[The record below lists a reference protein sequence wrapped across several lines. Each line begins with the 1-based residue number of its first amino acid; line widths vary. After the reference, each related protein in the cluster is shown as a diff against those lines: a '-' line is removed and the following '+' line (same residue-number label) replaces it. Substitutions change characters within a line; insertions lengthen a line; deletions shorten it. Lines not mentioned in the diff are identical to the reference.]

1 MNIRLKALAVLASA
15 ALAGASGACAQ
26 GLGGL
31 IGNLVEGVFSKS
43 DLTLADIVGTYQS
56 EGPAVSFKSDN
67 FLKKAGG
74 VAAAAVVEEKLA
86 PYYEQY
92 GFNNARFEVAADSTF
107 TLSMKMLSI
116 GGTITG
122 NGDGTFECQFTL
134 FGRIPMGSATAYISK
149 GPSTLSLM
157 FDATKFKNMLQAIS
171 KYVNMKSLKAV
182 SEILGAYDGLCVGFR
197 MKPEGTASKGNAGS
211 SHKTGSGNSD
221 SGGNAR
227 TGLDALKDI
236 LNKKSK

>member
-1 MNIRLKALAVLASA
+1 MNIRIKALSALAAA
-15 ALAGASGACAQ
+15 ALLVAPAACAQ

-43 DLTLADIVGTYQS
+43 DLTVADLVGSYQS

-92 GFNNARFEVAADSTF
+92 GFNNARFEVASDSTF

-122 NGDGTFECQFTL
+122 SGDGTFECQFTL

-157 FDATKFKNMLQAIS
+157 FDATKFKNMLQTLS

-197 MKPEGTASKGNAGS
+197 MKPEGNASNSHVDKG
-211 SHKTGSGNSD
+211 HKTGNGSSD
-221 SGGNAR
+221 SGGNAK

-236 LNKKSK
+236 LNKKGK